1 MTRIVLLEDHGL
13 IAHTVAAALGG
24 RDVEVVVVDPA
35 IDGDLTVPLLAAEP
49 ELALL
54 DLDLGPRGT
63 SLELVGPLTEAE
75 VPVVV
80 VTGVTDPVRRAECVA
95 AGAVGVLDKSG
106 SFDTLVASIERVL
119 ASGTLLSSH
128 ERDEHLALLRGHT
141 AAERERLAPFERLTR
156 REAEVLGA
164 LMRGRSVEQIA
175 TAEVVSVTTVR
186 THVRGILTKLE
197 VGTQLAATARATDAG
212 WRPPS

>member
-1 MTRIVLLEDHGL
+1 VTHVVLLEDHGL
-13 IAHTVAAALGG
+13 IAHTVAAALAG
-24 RDVEVVVVDPA
+24 RDVDVVVVDPA
-35 IDGDLTVPLLAAEP
+35 DEEDLTAALLASGP
-49 ELALL
+49 DLALL

-63 SLELVGPLTEAE
+63 SLELVGPLTDAE

-119 ASGTLLSSH
+119 AHGTLLSNH
-128 ERDEHLALLRGHT
+128 DRDEHLALLRGHT
-141 AAERERLAPFERLTR
+141 AAERERSAPFERLTR

-175 TAEVVSVTTVR
+175 TSEVVSVTTVR
-186 THVRGILTKLE
+186 THIRGILTKLE
-197 VGTQLAATARATDAG
+197 VGTQLAATAKATDAG
-212 WRPPS
+212 WRPPA